1 MSEKKVIFLV
11 EPSFFGVSFAREAHK
26 LGLFVVALVSE
37 KTNPQLYGYEGEY
50 DDLIVCDIRDAE
62 SIYTAIHTSKYKKID
77 AMIAATDYAM
87 ATAADAAQ
95 RLNIP
100 GISFETATLARN
112 KDLAR
117 IRYSERGVPGAQF
130 KIVNTPG
137 EAQDAA
143 ATIGYPVVLKPTN
156 TASSQNVFFINDP
169 QQLQHAFKL
178 MERFTTSYMGFSVR
192 KEYLVEEY
200 LDGPEFSIEI
210 FLTKGEIAF
219 AEVTEKVTSPLPYFV
234 EMYHIFPTS
243 VLEDKKQQMIDVA
256 FQALNAIGFTDG
268 PAHVEVKY
276 TQSGPRIVEV
286 NGRPGGDN
294 ITSDLIPGAYKI
306 NIFRQAV
313 LNALGMPVDFTV
325 EKPASC
331 AVGYLCADRDGILD
345 SIQNLASVQLDHSV
359 IRSAINVRPGDRVA
373 VPKSS
378 DDRLGYFIVRAE
390 TPALAKT
397 KVVEIINR
405 LKIVY
410 RKS

>member
-26 LGLFVVALVSE
+26 LGLYVVVLVSE
-37 KTNPQLYGYEGEY
+37 ATNPQLYGYEGEY
-50 DDLIVCDIRDAE
+50 DDLLVCDIRDAD
-62 SIYTAIHTSKYKKID
+62 SIYHAINNSRYKKID

-100 GISFETATLARN
+100 GVSFETATLARN

-130 KIVNTPG
+130 KIVNTLN
-137 EAQDAA
+137 EAEDAA
-143 ATIGYPVVLKPTN
+143 ATMGYPVVLKPTN
-156 TASSQNVFFINDP
+156 TASSQNVFFINDA
-169 QQLQHAFKL
+169 QQLQHAFKQ

-200 LDGPEFSIEI
+200 LDGPEFSVEI
-210 FLTKGEIAF
+210 FLRRGDIMF

-243 VLEDKKQQMIDVA
+243 VLEDKKQQMITVA
-256 FQALNAIGFTDG
+256 YQALQAIGFTDG
-268 PAHVEVKY
+268 PAHVELKF

-294 ITSDLIPGAYKI
+294 ITSDLIPGAYGI

-313 LNALGMPVDFTV
+313 LNALGLPVDFSV
-325 EKPASC
+325 GKPAAC

-345 SIQNLASVQLDHSV
+345 SIQNLAGVQLDHSV
-359 IRSAINVRPGDRVA
+359 IRSSISARPGDRVV
-373 VPKSS
+373 VPRSS
-378 DDRLGYFIVRAE
+378 DDRLGYFIVKAE
-390 TPALAKT
+390 TPELAKA
-397 KVVEIINR
+397 KVVEIISR
-405 LKIVY
+405 LKIIY
-410 RKS
+410 RK